1 MRIKASVDTN
11 KEIINVSWCIKV
23 LYIFNRVRPSPDLPM
38 YTPPPTVNSFPAHS
52 MEIRRSY
59 SAYYRVQKEMDDECR
74 SSQFL
79 YNRGNYN
86 NFEPKVTI

>member
-1 MRIKASVDTN
+1 MFHGASKFSTYS
-11 KEIINVSWCIKV
+11 IACG
-23 LYIFNRVRPSPDLPM
+23 LSPDLPM
-38 YTPPPTVNSFPAHS
+38 YTPPTVNSFPAHS

-74 SSQFL
+74 PSQFL
-79 YNRGNYN
+79 YNGGNYN